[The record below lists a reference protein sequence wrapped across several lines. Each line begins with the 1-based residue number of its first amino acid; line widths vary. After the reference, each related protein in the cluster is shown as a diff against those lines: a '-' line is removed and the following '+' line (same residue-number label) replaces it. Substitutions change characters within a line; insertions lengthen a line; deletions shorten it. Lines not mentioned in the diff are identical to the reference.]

1 MTQPNPPR
9 FLQTTQP
16 SRTRQFLAL
25 GVAVT
30 ADLIHW
36 AFFPVMAEGG
46 MSPFDW
52 VEDGIVTVIL
62 LLILGFRWEL
72 IVAFGLELVP
82 FIDMFPTWT
91 AFMLFIM
98 AESYRKSG
106 PGIPPQGL
114 PVVPPVQPNTPQHPP
129 VTVERVK

>member
-1 MTQPNPPR
+1 MTQPITPSL
-9 FLQTTQP
+9 LQRNQP
-16 SRTRQFLAL
+16 SRSRQFLAL
-25 GVAVT
+25 GVAVA

-36 AFFPVMAEGG
+36 AFFPAMVEGG

-91 AFMLFIM
+91 AFMLFII
-98 AESYRKSG
+98 AESYRKSA
-106 PGIPPQGL
+106 PATPIA
-114 PVVPPVQPNTPQHPP
+114 PPVQPNMPPQHPP
-129 VTVERVK
+129 ITVERVK